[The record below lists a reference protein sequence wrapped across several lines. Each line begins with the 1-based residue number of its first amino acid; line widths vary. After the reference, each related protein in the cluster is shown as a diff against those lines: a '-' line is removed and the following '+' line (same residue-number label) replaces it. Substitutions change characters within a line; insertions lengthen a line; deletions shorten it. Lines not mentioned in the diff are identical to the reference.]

1 MSFWRFPPLLF
12 GLVGALSGEL
22 VITEFLGSN
31 ETGIVDEDGEFSD
44 WVEIFNPD
52 GVVYDLGDYAL
63 TDEAGDLLGW
73 SFPSGTLIQP
83 GSYRVVFA
91 SNKDR
96 LGSEL
101 HTNFKLAKEGGVLG
115 LTKGGILVSGFD
127 YPAQTTDQ
135 SFGISVGG
143 QIAFFTSPT
152 PGLVNGVGV
161 LAGPVFDEVSP
172 EPVQPF
178 AGALEVMAR
187 SRALNG
193 SVSGVKVFYREGFG
207 SEVELAAVELGG
219 GIYSA
224 TIPASAFGPGV
235 MTRWRFEVSDS
246 NGLVTTSPAFDDPE
260 NAPKY
265 CGTVGADPSIESN
278 LTTLH
283 WFIED
288 PEAAGMRFDTGD
300 RGAPGALYYRGQFYD
315 NVGFKLHGQST
326 STFPKKSY
334 NIDFNKGQK
343 FEWSAEA
350 PRVSDIDLLT
360 NWADKSKIR
369 HAMSYEVM
377 RGAGVAA
384 HFAYTVRVHQNGA
397 FFSTADLVEDA
408 DESYLERAGLNPE
421 GVLYKAYD
429 MGLNKDQGDTAE
441 VGMQKK
447 TRKEED
453 NSDLQ
458 SLIDGLDLQGASLE
472 NYLYD
477 NIDLPSTINYLAT
490 LPVIRNVDLQRK
502 NWYLYRDTG
511 ESDEWAMLPWD
522 LDLSQGREFNQVDK
536 YFDNNLLT
544 EDKIFVGGA
553 IRLITLIRSNP
564 KMKEMLMRR
573 MRTLHD
579 RFLQEESTP
588 LEERYFERRLDELLA
603 LIDDPTH
610 VKSDAQLD
618 FEKWG
623 SWLSGEGGV
632 QVPYTLNDPDVE
644 TMAEAVGRY
653 KSEFLAGRRDEIYE
667 RQIVGKGGEIP
678 LPQKELAPGSSED
691 LVTRQSV
698 SRYLVP
704 TDGSAGLSWT
714 GGSEP
719 FDDASWSSGTAA
731 IGYDLGFGYNDIIST
746 DVRSAMWTK
755 NASLYLRVSFEVADT
770 DALEGL
776 ELKMQYDD
784 GFVVYLNGVVV
795 QEVNAPESP
804 SFDSVSNGTHE
815 ANAALYDSFD
825 LASSI
830 GLLQNGTN
838 VLAIHG
844 FNQSKNNDD
853 FVMTVQ
859 LLGNLPEASEGVN
872 PQLVIEA
879 VEASPASGL
888 QDEEFIKITNPH
900 AKAIDV
906 SDWTLSSAVDHQ
918 FKPGTVIPANG
929 SLYVSPRVRA
939 FRARATSP
947 KAGEGLFLQGG
958 YSGHL
963 SNLGETIVMRDDEG
977 VFNADFSYPGDASDA
992 QLYLVISELMYHP
1005 EPDGDAEFIELLN
1018 TSETTALDLT
1028 GIRFTSGVEFDFT
1041 GSAVTSL
1048 LPGERVLVVRNIS
1061 AFEAVHGVGL
1071 PIAGLFQND
1080 TKLSNSNDL
1089 VKLEDALNNTIAEF
1103 RYRDDQ
1109 GWPMA
1114 ADQGYSLVLVD
1125 QDDLEEPTSWRS
1137 SAFLGGAPGLGD
1149 SRPLPSNLPEGLFDY
1164 VLGND
1169 LGLPVIQ
1176 PSISQESHVI
1186 DGVATMLPTLTF
1198 TRSLAADGAVL
1209 GVELS
1214 SDLVTWG
1221 EDSRVTL
1228 ESEMPLGDGRSLVT
1242 MVVMPPVD
1250 LGASLFYRITAT
1262 VK

>member
-1 MSFWRFPPLLF
+1 MWCCRFFSL
-12 GLVGALSGEL
+12 LVGAAGSLSGEL
-22 VITEFLGSN
+22 VISEFLGSN
-31 ETGIVDEDGEFSD
+31 ETGLVDEDEEFSD
-44 WVEIFNPD
+44 WVEIYNPD
-52 GVVYDLGDYAL
+52 AVVHDLGDYAL
-63 TDEAGDLLGW
+63 TDVAGDLSAW
-73 SFPSGTLIQP
+73 SFPSGMLIQA
-83 GSYRVVFA
+83 GAYRVVFT

-96 LGSEL
+96 LGAEL
-101 HTNFKLAKEGGVLG
+101 HTNFKLAQEGGFVG
-115 LTKGGILVSGFD
+115 LSKGGILISGFD

-135 SFGISVGG
+135 SFGLSWAGELV
-143 QIAFFTSPT
+143 FFTTPT
-152 PGLVNGVGV
+152 PGLANGAGV
-161 LAGPVFDEVSP
+161 MAGPVFDEVSD

-178 AGALEVMAR
+178 VGPLDLVVR
-187 SRALNG
+187 PRALNG
-193 SVSGVKVFYREGFG
+193 SVSAVKVFYRKGFG
-207 SEVELAAVELGG
+207 SEVEGAAVDLGG

-224 TIPASAFGPGV
+224 TIPGSAFGPGV

-246 NGLVTTSPAFDDPE
+246 NGLVTTSPPFDDPE

-265 CGTVGADPSIESN
+265 FGTVGVDPSIESN

-283 WFIED
+283 WFIEN
-288 PEAAGMRFDTGD
+288 PAAAGMRFETGE
-300 RGAPGALYYRGQFYD
+300 RGTPGALYYQGQFYD
-315 NVGFKLHGQST
+315 NVGFKLHGQT
-326 STFPKKSY
+326 SSSFPKKSY
-334 NIDFNKGQK
+334 NIDFNEGHK

-360 NWADKSKIR
+360 NWADKSKVR
-369 HAMSYEVM
+369 HVMAYEVM

-384 HFAYTVRVHQNGA
+384 HFADTVRVHQNGA
-397 FFSTADLVEDA
+397 FFSTADFVEDA

-429 MGLNKDQGDTAE
+429 MGLNKDQGDTADF
-441 VGMQKK
+441 GMQKK

-522 LDLSQGREFNQVDK
+522 LDLSQGREFDPVDK
-536 YFDNNLLT
+536 YFDNDIET
-544 EDKIFVGGA
+544 ADKIFVGGA

-603 LIDDPTH
+603 LIDDPSH

-623 SWLSGEGGV
+623 SWLDGGGGV
-632 QVPYTLNDPDVE
+632 QVAYTLNDPDVE
-644 TMAEAVGRY
+644 TMAEAIGRY
-653 KSEFLAGRRDEIYE
+653 KSEFLTGRREEIYE

-678 LPQKELAPGSSED
+678 LPQKELAPGSSEN
-691 LVTRQSV
+691 LVTSLSG
-698 SRYLVP
+698 SRYLIP

-731 IGYDLGFGYNDIIST
+731 IGYDLGFDYDDIIST

-755 NASLYLRVSFEVADT
+755 NASLYLRVPFEVADT

-776 ELKMQYDD
+776 ELKLQYDD

-795 QEVNAPESP
+795 LEVNAPGSP
-804 SFDSVSNGTHE
+804 SFDLVSSGTHE

-825 LASSI
+825 LASAI

-853 FVMTVQ
+853 FVMNVQ

-929 SLYVSPRVRA
+929 SLYVSPKVSA

-947 KAGEGLFLQGG
+947 KAGEGLFVQGG

-963 SNLGETIVMRDDEG
+963 SNLGETIVMTDDER
-977 VFNADFSYPGDASDA
+977 VFNTGFSYPGDASDA

-1018 TSETTALDLT
+1018 TSETTTLDLT

-1048 LPGERVLVVRNIS
+1048 LPGERVLVVRDIS
-1061 AFEAVHGVGL
+1061 AFEAVHGARL
-1071 PIAGLFQND
+1071 PIAGLFQNE
-1080 TKLSNSNDL
+1080 TKLSNSDDV
-1089 VKLEDALNNTIAEF
+1089 VKLEDALNNTILEF
-1103 RYRDDQ
+1103 RYDDGG
-1109 GWPMA
+1109 GWPLP
-1114 ADQGYSLVLVD
+1114 ADQGYSLVYLD
-1125 QDDLEEPTSWRS
+1125 GDPDLPESWRF
-1137 SAFLGGAPGLGD
+1137 SADLGGTPGSDGSLA
-1149 SRPLPSNLPEGLFDY
+1149 LPTNLPEGLLSY
-1164 VLGND
+1164 ALGD
-1169 LGLPVIQ
+1169 GGELSFTTGGISYPRVI
-1176 PSISQESHVI
+1176 
-1186 DGVATMLPTLTF
+1186 
-1198 TRSLAADGAVL
+1198 AADKAVIR
-1209 GVELS
+1209 VERS
-1214 SDLVTWG
+1214 SDLENWLPMEVLNKVETPIGNGRMIVSIDWV
-1221 EDSRVTL
+1221 S
-1228 ESEMPLGDGRSLVT
+1228 DGSK
-1242 MVVMPPVD
+1242 
-1250 LGASLFYRITAT
+1250 AFYRL
-1262 VK
+1262 VVSER